1 MLCRI
6 FLKLAGMSVTA
17 GVLVLAILAV
27 RALTRR
33 RMPKWAHCL
42 LWGLVAACLLCPV
55 LPESGLSLRP
65 QSGELVQYGDQLT
78 GLDRE
83 PVIILMET
91 GVQDVYAF
99 RTGEA
104 DRPGVS
110 LMPLAYVWLAGMAV
124 LLGWAAFSWLRLR
137 RQVAASVSVAKGV
150 YICDDIASPF
160 ILGVLHPRIY
170 LPSGL
175 TGATLESVLRHERA
189 HLKRRDHWWKPLAHV
204 LIAVYWFNPLLWAA
218 YVLLCRDIEL
228 ACDERVVR
236 DMTREDRAAY
246 SQALLQCSLNRRRR
260 LVLCPLA
267 FGEVGVRTRVKSV
280 LRYRRPAVWLSAA
293 AVLLCAAL
301 AVTFLTE
308 PKPARIEV
316 SPEAAAGQT
325 DPDRLRETSSKALIV
340 ATILDPA
347 AQRISYTVQLTE
359 EPEDWITQKQ
369 WYGVASYADVEIFYP
384 TEGSYYRQTD
394 VPHLRFYEWGLADQ
408 PTNLES
414 QRPDMGT
421 RYNDYIVDSV
431 TVLSADGSQSSTF
444 RRVGQSLLLDDAPDD
459 SGRNAISWSIRID

>member
-1 MLCRI
+1 MLGRI
-6 FLKLAGMSVTA
+6 FLAVAGMSANA
-17 GVLVLAILAV
+17 GLLVLAILAV
-27 RALTRR
+27 RLVTRR

-137 RQVAASVSVAKGV
+137 RQVAASVNVAKGV

-280 LRYRRPAVWLSAA
+280 LHYRRPGVWLSAA

-301 AVTFLTE
+301 AMTFLTE
-308 PKPARIEV
+308 PKPARTGV
-316 SPEAAAGQT
+316 SPEAASGQT
-325 DPDRLRETSSKALIV
+325 DPDRLQEVSSKVLIV
-340 ATILDPA
+340 SSTLDPA

-359 EPEDWITQKQ
+359 EPEDWIAQKQ

-384 TEGSYYRQTD
+384 TAGSYYRQTD

-408 PTNLES
+408 PTDLES

-431 TVLSADGSQSSTF
+431 TVLSVDGEQRSTF
-444 RRVGQSLLLDDAPDD
+444 RRVGQSLLLEEDTRY
-459 SGRNAISWSIRID
+459 SGGSGSFHAWLQ